1 MDISETTRRAR
12 EGSTGWL
19 LQRAARRFEAVMGP
33 ALAGHGLTILEFAVL
48 MRVLEA
54 GGQTQTEI
62 GAVYAAPAWKI
73 SRALDG
79 LQAAGLVERR
89 RDPGE
94 RRVQRVHATARALA
108 LAPALHRTVAEVNAT
123 ALAPLAEAERAQ
135 LRALLA
141 RLAAGA

>member
-1 MDISETTRRAR
+1 MSISDTTRRTR
-12 EGSTGWL
+12 EGSIGWL
-19 LQRAARRFEAVMGP
+19 LQRATCGFERVMAP
-33 ALAGHGLTILEFAVL
+33 ALAAHGLTILEFAVL

-89 RDPGE
+89 RDAAE
-94 RRVQRVHATARALA
+94 RRVQRIHATERAEA
-108 LAPALHRTVAEVNAT
+108 LAPALHRTVAGVNAA
-123 ALAPLAEAERAQ
+123 ALAPLSEAERGQ
-135 LRALLA
+135 LHALLA
-141 RLAAGA
+141 KLVR

>member
-1 MDISETTRRAR
+1 MSISDTTRRTR
-12 EGSTGWL
+12 EGSIGWL
-19 LQRAARRFEAVMGP
+19 LQRAARGFEGVMAP
-33 ALAGHGLTILEFAVL
+33 ALAAHGLTILEFAVL

-89 RDPGE
+89 RDAAE
-94 RRVQRVHATARALA
+94 RRVQRIHPTERAEA
-108 LAPALHRTVAEVNAT
+108 LAPVLHRTVAAVNAA
-123 ALAPLAEAERAQ
+123 ALAPLTEAERGQ
-135 LRALLA
+135 LHGLLA
-141 RLAAGA
+141 KLVR